1 MVNFEIYNFL
11 LYHDIFIK
19 INLTSFLCKSYRNGP
34 FFYLS
39 KLESAKEAGFW
50 NEVFTW
56 TEDKLKLPYGS
67 IKACILIENILAA
80 FEMEAMLY
88 NIKDHAIGLNCGM
101 WDYSASILAYFG
113 HRPDFVLPDRH
124 SYVNINAKFMR
135 AYYAKVQQSIF
146 QCFVNIFSF

>member
-1 MVNFEIYNFL
+1 M
-11 LYHDIFIK
+11 
-19 INLTSFLCKSYRNGP
+19 CKSYRNGP

-39 KLESAKEAGFW
+39 KLESAKEAEFW

-101 WDYSASILAYFG
+101 WDYSASILAYLG
-113 HRPDFVLPDRH
+113 HRPEFVLPDRH

-146 QCFVNIFSF
+146 QCFVKIFSF

>member
-1 MVNFEIYNFL
+1 M
-11 LYHDIFIK
+11 
-19 INLTSFLCKSYRNGP
+19 TSCLCKSYRNGP

-39 KLESAKEAGFW
+39 KLESAKEAEFW

-113 HRPDFVLPDRH
+113 HRPEFVLPDRH

-146 QCFVNIFSF
+146 QCFVTTFSF